1 MAQCTEAIG
10 RVMNVTW
17 ENQPWAE
24 AYRLAVLGV
33 DRNLRAARIR
43 KAKKVMHARIEEL
56 TGSQEGQH
64 ELTALN
70 DALVILRVWEKDV
83 A

>member
-1 MAQCTEAIG
+1 
-10 RVMNVTW
+10 MNVTW

-33 DRNLRAARIR
+33 DQNQRAARIR
-43 KAKKVMHARIEEL
+43 EAKKLMRARIVEL
-56 TGSQEGQH
+56 IGSQEGQN

-70 DALVILRVWEKDV
+70 DALVILRVREQDV

>member
-1 MAQCTEAIG
+1 
-10 RVMNVTW
+10 MNVTW
-17 ENQPWAE
+17 ENQPWVE

-43 KAKKVMHARIEEL
+43 EAKALIHARIEAL
-56 TGSQEGQH
+56 TNSQEGKD

-70 DALVILRVWEKDV
+70 DALVILHTREKDV